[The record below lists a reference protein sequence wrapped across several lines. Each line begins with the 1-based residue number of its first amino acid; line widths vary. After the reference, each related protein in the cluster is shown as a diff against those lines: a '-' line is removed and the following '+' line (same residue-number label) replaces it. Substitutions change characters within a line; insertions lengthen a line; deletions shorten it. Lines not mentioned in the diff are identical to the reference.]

1 VAAFS
6 SGIVLSIYM
15 LRVWDLPTRLFHWLL
30 ALAVLG
36 LLVTAQL
43 GGSWMN
49 WHFRFGYV
57 VLSLLLFRL
66 GWGFAGGHW
75 SRFSQFC
82 YAPRHSLAYLRG
94 TSPLAHRVGHNPL
107 GAWSVFALLLAL
119 LAQVA
124 TGLFSDDE
132 IAFYGPL
139 TRLVSGDT
147 VVLATWYHKAVGKWL
162 VLALVVLHV
171 LAILAYKLFKGEG
184 LTRPMIT
191 GDTMVDEHLPS
202 SRDSASSRLLAL
214 LVWSGCALAVYG
226 LVTWGF
232 QA

>member
-1 VAAFS
+1 
-6 SGIVLSIYM
+6 
-15 LRVWDLPTRLFHWLL
+15 
-30 ALAVLG
+30 

-49 WHFRFGYV
+49 WHFRFGYA

-66 GWGFAGGHW
+66 VWGFAGGYW
-75 SRFSQFC
+75 SRFAQFS

-94 TSPLAHRVGHNPL
+94 TAPLAHRVGHNPI
-107 GAWSVFALLLAL
+107 GAWSVFALLLIL
-119 LAQVA
+119 LVQVGS
-124 TGLFSDDE
+124 GLFSDDE

-147 VVLATWYHKAVGKWL
+147 VALATWYHKAVGKWL
-162 VLALVVLHV
+162 VLALVALHV
-171 LAILAYKLFKGEG
+171 LAILAYKLFKSEA
-184 LTRPMIT
+184 LTPPMIT
-191 GDTMVDEHLPS
+191 GDKQVPERLPG
-202 SRDSASSRLLAL
+202 SRDSASTRLFAL
-214 LVWSGCALAVYG
+214 LIWTGCALAVYA